1 MTATLLRTWK
11 VRADPGSTK
20 YSVCTY
26 PVCVKEGTG
35 VNRKDTEKDTEKY
48 TENDTEQPKSSSA
61 SELVPILAPRRAA
74 KDGCIPIS
82 KSCAQ
87 HRIPALHTLWRIASL
102 SSLMLMLFG
111 HSNLSKLPRQKFVQR
126 SLTRAK
132 SCSLSSTNTV
142 HHDA

>member
-1 MTATLLRTWK
+1 MYQEKTR
-11 VRADPGSTK
+11 RYPGIGL
-20 YSVCTY
+20 
-26 PVCVKEGTG
+26 CVSNIFKRRCYWSEPK
-35 VNRKDTEKDTEKY
+35 RQKDTENDTEK
-48 TENDTEQPKSSSA
+48 DTEQPKSSSA
-61 SELVPILAPRRAA
+61 SELVPILAPRRAS